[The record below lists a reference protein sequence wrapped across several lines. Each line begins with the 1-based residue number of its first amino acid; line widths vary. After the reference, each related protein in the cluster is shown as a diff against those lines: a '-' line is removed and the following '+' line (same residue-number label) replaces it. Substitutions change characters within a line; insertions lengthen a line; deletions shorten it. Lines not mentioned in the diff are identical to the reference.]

1 MIKLYMKGI
10 RHLRIF
16 SPTPSI
22 SYSPNS
28 DAVNI
33 ASSRLNHYL
42 RGQFEIEYEDGSVL
56 SGIWSVGFNPDYP
69 NEAHLSLEDDDGKE
83 FENDKI
89 SDLVKQEI
97 REWVNYVSRNSF
109 IAVALEAG
117 AMVGRATS

>member
-1 MIKLYMKGI
+1 MKGI